1 MRQAAFAIQDARVA
15 DVDAA
20 KHRSDFALGVVLDAP
35 KALAVH
41 AEATSEPSAVDQLG
55 RKSVK
60 ASHPTP
66 QAALTFN

>member
-1 MRQAAFAIQDARVA
+1 MNNEQAKQLQELAKQAIAIQDARVA

-41 AEATSEPSAVDQLG
+41 PEATS
-55 RKSVK
+55 
-60 ASHPTP
+60 
-66 QAALTFN
+66 